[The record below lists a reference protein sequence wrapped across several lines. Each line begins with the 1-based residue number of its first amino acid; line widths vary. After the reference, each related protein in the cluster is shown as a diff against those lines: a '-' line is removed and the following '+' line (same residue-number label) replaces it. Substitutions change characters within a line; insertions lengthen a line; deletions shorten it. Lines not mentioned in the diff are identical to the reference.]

1 MKYSDKMLCFKMAK
15 EMTIAKLNS
24 STAPANDVAGKGT
37 ADMFEAIFKRLCEI
51 FDQTSPSE

>member
-1 MKYSDKMLCFKMAK
+1 MAK

-24 STAPANDVAGKGT
+24 STAPANDVAGEGT
-37 ADMFEAIFKRLCEI
+37 ADMFEAIFERLCGI